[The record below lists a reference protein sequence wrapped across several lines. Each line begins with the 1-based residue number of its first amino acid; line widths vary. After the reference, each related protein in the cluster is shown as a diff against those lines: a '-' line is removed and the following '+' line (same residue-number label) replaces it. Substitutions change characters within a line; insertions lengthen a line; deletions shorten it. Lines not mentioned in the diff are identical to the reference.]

1 LARVEAYIDFPDED
15 LPPEDRAVVAKQIA
29 DVLRGTERLLATSHY
44 GELLRQ
50 GIKTVIV
57 GAPNAGKSSLLNALV
72 GRERAIVSPEPG
84 TTRDFIEEVVVLGP
98 HALRLI
104 DTAGLNPAPGS
115 LEKLGME
122 KTLEVVAEADLFLV
136 VVDAA
141 SPAPLLDAV
150 LVEGL
155 TKSNALV
162 LVNKADLAG
171 AARQAEFLPELR
183 HVDVSAKSGA
193 GLATVR
199 EAIVELADGLAP
211 QVGEDVVAVNARH
224 AHALSAARE
233 DLAAAAKKLA
243 SGEAAELLASDMRG
257 ALASLGE
264 ISGKVDNERMLDA
277 LFANFCIGK

>member
-1 LARVEAYIDFPDED
+1 
-15 LPPEDRAVVAKQIA
+15 
-29 DVLRGTERLLATSHY
+29 
-44 GELLRQ
+44 LLRQ

-115 LEKLGME
+115 LERLGMK

-141 SPAPLLDAV
+141 SPPPLLDAV
-150 LVEGL
+150 LVERL

-171 AARQAEFLPELR
+171 AAPREEFLPELR

-199 EAIVELADGLAP
+199 GAIVELADGLAP